1 MLTYVSTPC
10 GCSIRLEDSSQNEA
24 EAKVHSKHVQIGGFD
39 ASVLRAGAWGG
50 GGDFGQNDSIHEPS
64 KSLNTLPST
73 SVEKVSDFG
82 PIHAG
87 DFTRVAAPHFCE
99 QAWSFVPLPRGCL
112 PCASRLTL
120 QQEFQEASGQQ
131 LGDYGVDHPM
141 RLEFN
146 ENLEGHWS
154 ELQAIFDESSKSD
167 FSSATIGNDY
177 YKLSMAPV
185 LQAGQDLAKGSV
197 VVTFAAEIRDE
208 ALAERLLKNVGGI
221 QNDVIQALDALK
233 SRSFNHDVVLA
244 SVQGKPV
251 ETFWRQNIDR
261 ICGPSQSPDT
271 LIRAQRSAGSSATD
285 FYDGTLIYNRALRP
299 EDVADG
305 QVAICVYMDG
315 DSKSSPH
322 SACSEFRSEKLHIEA
337 TGVWSKVTFLETPM
351 MQTVYQVALVH
362 HLRKRG
368 VTVGRWLYES
378 LFRCHLSI
386 NLAKTSCPSMKGALF
401 AGRRTGHH
409 VFTLLQSWYT
419 SRFYPNCI
427 GTSSMDAWHT
437 LSRKLALP
445 KIVPPVGT
453 HAHELSMVFMS
464 LFPEIDN
471 NEERIPFSQALA
483 HCMYY
488 QLVHQ
493 GYPTPMPMLPD
504 TLGTKAFLK
513 AAEACKVTPM
523 LNGELQTGC
532 AKVSLLSLINS
543 ARQDSGQLD
552 AFKSALAMYPFKGSM
567 MASEIDTKEDLVE
580 AARQGY
586 ATFGAGG
593 FMGDSEKVW
602 NVNADRFSASMAV
615 KAVRVFVDGIRTAV
629 QPVKLGDSANTS
641 KVTCD
646 AALQLREYVRI
657 VEEAKAVKDAAIKQ
671 PHTQCTM
678 DIDER
683 FGCTIVQTPPPSCH
697 P

>member
-1 MLTYVSTPC
+1 MEKFNLTTTHKSNENVRSLTDDEP
-10 GCSIRLEDSSQNEA
+10 DSS
-24 EAKVHSKHVQIGGFD
+24 
-39 ASVLRAGAWGG
+39 L
-50 GGDFGQNDSIHEPS
+50 
-64 KSLNTLPST
+64 
-73 SVEKVSDFG
+73 VS
-82 PIHAG
+82 
-87 DFTRVAAPHFCE
+87 
-99 QAWSFVPLPRGCL
+99 
-112 PCASRLTL
+112 CATRLTL
-120 QQEFQEASGQQ
+120 QQEFQEASGLQ
-131 LGDYGVDHPM
+131 LDYYGVDHPL
-141 RLEFN
+141 RQELN
-146 ENLEGHWS
+146 ENLEGNWS
-154 ELQAIFDESSKSD
+154 ELQPIFDESSNGD

-185 LQAGQDLAKGSV
+185 LQAAQDLAKGSV

-208 ALAERLLKNVGGI
+208 ALAERLLKNVDGI
-221 QNDVIQALDALK
+221 KNDVIQALDALK
-233 SRSFNHDVVLA
+233 CRSFNHDVVLA

-251 ETFWRQNIDR
+251 ESFWRQNIDR

-271 LIRAQRSAGSSATD
+271 LIRAQRSAESSATD
-285 FYDGTLIYNRALRP
+285 FYEGTLIYNRPLRP
-299 EDVADG
+299 DDVADG
-305 QVAICVYMDG
+305 QVAICVYVDG
-315 DSKSSPH
+315 DSKSSPQ
-322 SACSEFRSEKLHIEA
+322 SASSEVHRSEKLHIEA
-337 TGVWSKVTFLETPM
+337 TGVWNKVTFLETPM
-351 MQTVYQVALVH
+351 MQTVYQVALMH

-409 VFTLLQSWYT
+409 VFTLLQSWYA

-427 GTSSMDAWHT
+427 GTSSMDAWYT

-464 LFPEIDN
+464 LFPEIDR

-483 HCMYY
+483 HAMYY

-504 TLGTKAFLK
+504 TLGTTAFLK

-523 LNGELQTGC
+523 LNGELQTGS

-543 ARQDSGQLD
+543 ARQDSGTLD
-552 AFKSALAMYPFKGSM
+552 AFKRTLATYPFKGSM

-602 NVNADRFSASMAV
+602 EVNADRFSASMAV
-615 KAVRVFVDGIRTAV
+615 KAIRVFVDGMRTAV
-629 QPVKLGDSANTS
+629 QPVKLGDSSNTS

-646 AALQLREYVRI
+646 AALPLREYVRI
-657 VEEAKAVKDAAIKQ
+657 VEEAKALKDAAIKQ
-671 PHTQCTM
+671 PHAQCTM
-678 DIDER
+678 DIDES
-683 FGCTIVQTPPPSCH
+683 FGCTIVQTSPS
-697 P
+697 PTIRKRSVEAFVQN